1 MKDVNGMTFPID
13 RQIVWEETDEKF
25 YDKITGHRMIKGY
38 GTKQSKEMS
47 K

>member
-1 MKDVNGMTFPID
+1 MVFPID
-13 RQIVWEETDEKF
+13 RQTVWEDTDEKF
-25 YDKITGHRMIKGY
+25 YDKITGQRVVRGY